1 MEKSLLVVLSVW
13 LSAVGAVLTDKVI
26 MVPVLKPDPF
36 TVSRPPGKTLV
47 GERVSDGPA
56 AAAGDILAACH
67 GTITAARRTIMA
79 LFIMLKPHSSLVRN
93 RRS

>member
-1 MEKSLLVVLSVW
+1 
-13 LSAVGAVLTDKVI
+13 

-36 TVSRPPGKTLV
+36 TVSRPPGKTVV
-47 GERVSDGPA
+47 GERVRDGPA
-56 AAAGDILAACH
+56 AATGDILATCH

-79 LFIMLKPHSSLVRN
+79 LFIMLKPHSSLVHN